1 MFYSNKPNKF
11 LQSYT
16 PLFTDAVHQV
26 KVYSDA
32 EVSKP
37 NRIKDFK
44 NNTIIF
50 MWFNKVIGV
59 VYIGCGRK
67 KSNPFKFLLLNIFP

>member
-11 LQSYT
+11 IQSYT
-16 PLFTDAVHQV
+16 PIFADAVHQV

-32 EVSKP
+32 EVSKT

-50 MWFNKVIGV
+50 MLYNKVTGEV
-59 VYIGCGRK
+59 GSGRK
-67 KSNPFKFLLLNIFP
+67 KSNPLYYYY